1 MWGHQKVIMAAKFVS
16 DEEFSV
22 ALEKHREEKEVAAAW
37 SELEENVIYKITAID
52 KRISVYGVCY
62 ILTLTKKSGE
72 EVCVFAPRS
81 LITEFRKKS
90 KPGYSPYLIS
100 LGIDVYR
107 ATNHRKHKYELVF
120 VHEENAPEITIDD
133 EPPN

>member
-1 MWGHQKVIMAAKFVS
+1 MAAKFVS
-16 DEEFSV
+16 DEEFSI
-22 ALEKHREEKEVAAAW
+22 ALEKHKEEKETAVAW

-62 ILTLTKKSGE
+62 LITLTKKNQE

-81 LITEFRKKS
+81 LIQEFRKKNRPS
-90 KPGYSPYLIS
+90 YSPYLIS

-120 VHEENAPEITIDD
+120 VHEEDAQEITIDD